1 MGSMVG
7 LMVNSK
13 RGPSQPA
20 AGCPCQPMPPQETL
34 QHYHVVLVQSPAGSL
49 CRLFP
54 EHYLLWVLVHARFCL
69 CPPRLE
75 SLFPP
80 VLWKSCN
87 QIPMAFKAIFPGGSQ
102 SLCQVPRLGSLMC
115 SSEPSQYFFGI
126 LFSSLWVTHLA
137 GIRFNFNMI
146 ASLLPSHCGFF
157 FVFVVGSLF
166 FCWVPV
172 SSCQRLFNS

>member
-1 MGSMVG
+1 M
-7 LMVNSK
+7 
-13 RGPSQPA
+13 QD
-20 AGCPCQPMPPQETL
+20 
-34 QHYHVVLVQSPAGSL
+34 
-49 CRLFP
+49 F
-54 EHYLLWVLVHARFCL
+54 FL

-75 SLFPP
+75 SLFSP
-80 VLWKSCN
+80 VLWKSCK

-137 GIRFNFNMI
+137 GIGFNFNMI

-157 FVFVVGSLF
+157 FVFVVGYLF
-166 FCWVPV
+166 FAGFQYPPV
-172 SSCQRLFNS
+172 NGCSIARCSFAALTGENEHMSFDSAMLIRKPREGYF